1 MMSIEDDDVPPLED
15 LSEVIAQK
23 LKPTQPTHPVPNKQS
38 STKTSSILLE
48 LEESRNQ
55 RKSEPARAAAVSS
68 FGLKK
73 GFLNSSNGSS
83 SKSNSSAQPKKARMT
98 ELTAK
103 PKNSLEL
110 PEVQDEMRKTMDK
123 LPQKEW
129 LTPELLEKVASSPIL
144 SKAFADPAFMSATQM
159 LAKNPAQAF
168 EALQRTH
175 PQYITALRELAS
187 LLADQFN
194 GLAESHQQQNVEKL
208 IENNGLDTQEKA
220 FVQKVMSNPKAVEA
234 LKDPRVLQALGRM
247 QKDKKEVGMD
257 MIRGLDED
265 LRSKVGVLIELGVL
279 GVSPA
284 GFSR

>member
-1 MMSIEDDDVPPLED
+1 MSIEDDEVPPLED
-15 LSEVIAQK
+15 LSEIVTQK
-23 LKPTQPTHPVPNKQS
+23 LRSTQPTRPVSDKQS
-38 STKTSSILLE
+38 STKTSNVLLQ
-48 LEESRNQ
+48 LEEAGNQ
-55 RKSEPARAAAVSS
+55 RKSEAARTAGVSS

-83 SKSNSSAQPKKARMT
+83 SKTNPSAQPKKARVT

-103 PKNSLEL
+103 PKNPLEL
-110 PEVQDEMRKTMDK
+110 PEVQDEMRKMDK

-144 SKAFADPAFMSATQM
+144 SQAFADPAFMSATQM

-168 EALQRTH
+168 ETLQRTH

-208 IENNGLDTQEKA
+208 IENNGLDQQEKA

-234 LKDPRVLQALGRM
+234 LKDPRVLQALGWM
-247 QKDKKEVGMD
+247 QKDKKGVGMD

-265 LRSKVGVLIELGVL
+265 LRTKVGVLIELGVL
-279 GVSPA
+279 GITPA
-284 GFSR
+284 GFQR